1 MQRVIASSYLTSFN
15 SPSTCFIAPILAN
28 FPTTFTNE
36 LFCPSSLWLI
46 TSINALSTSPNT
58 STVKQRTCRKQLR
71 NLDNETRS
79 ENIANTAI
87 TRLHK
92 SNLNSLPRHIPDVYV
107 FFSKQAQHKPV
118 CQRFVIFLNNL

>member
-1 MQRVIASSYLTSFN
+1 MQFYIFSKKTSYYKNNITDLTLPYNRTQNRISTMQRVIASSYLTSFN

-58 STVKQRTCRKQLR
+58 STVKQRTCSKQFR
-71 NLDNETRS
+71 NLDSETRS
-79 ENIANTAI
+79 ENITNTAI
-87 TRLHK
+87 T
-92 SNLNSLPRHIPDVYV
+92 
-107 FFSKQAQHKPV
+107 
-118 CQRFVIFLNNL
+118 